1 MNQAAT
7 RPKTED
13 DKRGSGGQGRAP
25 EPRFL
30 VVGQVLGAHGL
41 RGELKVRVLTDDP
54 LRFRR
59 LQQVFLGLDD
69 RTPVP
74 WTVRGSRLHKGN
86 VLLMLE
92 GCNDRTTVETLRGFL
107 VHVPLE
113 EALSLEEG
121 EYYEHQIVGLEVWTV
136 AGEELGTVA
145 EIIFTGAN
153 EVYVVRGDS
162 RNEILVPAI
171 ESVVLEVDLETERI
185 LIELPEELR

>member
-1 MNQAAT
+1 VNRAAT
-7 RPKTED
+7 RPKTAD
-13 DKRGSGGQGRAP
+13 DERGSGGQGRAP

-41 RGELKVRVLTDDP
+41 HGELKVRVLTDDP

-74 WTVRGSRLHKGN
+74 WTVQGSRLHKGN

-92 GCNDRTTVETLRGFL
+92 GCNDRTTVETLRGYW

-113 EALSLEEG
+113 EAIPLEEG
-121 EYYEHQIVGLEVWTV
+121 EYYEHQIVGLAVWTV
-136 AGEELGTVA
+136 AGEQLGTVA

-153 EVYVVRGDS
+153 EVYVVRDDS
-162 RNEILVPAI
+162 RSEILVPAI
-171 ESVVLEVDLETERI
+171 ESVVLEVDLETGRI
-185 LIELPEELR
+185 LVELPEELR